1 MKDFRDELC
10 KNRDELIVNGEDL
23 TATIFDAELDPI
35 QCSFEGDGCVKLDTE
50 ELSFIY
56 LTPENLEVLKNLIIK
71 AETYLQEN

>member
-10 KNRDELIVNGEDL
+10 KNRDELVVNGEDL

-71 AETYLQEN
+71 AEIYLQEN

>member
-56 LTPENLEVLKNLIIK
+56 LTPENLEVLKDLIIK
-71 AETYLQEN
+71 AEIYLQEN

>member
-10 KNRDELIVNGEDL
+10 KNRDELIVNGENL
-23 TATIFDAELDPI
+23 TATIFDAEWDPI
-35 QCSFEGDGCVKLDTE
+35 ECSFEGDGCVKLDTKD
-50 ELSFIY
+50 LTFIY

>member
-23 TATIFDAELDPI
+23 TATIFDAELDTI

-71 AETYLQEN
+71 AEIYLQEN

>member
-35 QCSFEGDGCVKLDTE
+35 ECSFEGDGCVKLDTE

>member
-35 QCSFEGDGCVKLDTE
+35 ECSFEGDGCVKLDTE

-56 LTPENLEVLKNLIIK
+56 LTPENLEVLKDLIIK
-71 AETYLQEN
+71 AEIYLQEN